1 MKPPFLLFQAL
12 RLRWL
17 VSLLIGLL
25 LLGGCS
31 TVPSPATS
39 ATSLEQSRAKLRSVR
54 AFTFRGRMAFRADDI
69 NYPARFD
76 WDYNAQSERLELTA
90 PLGQGWLTLTRTPTH
105 AQLDTSTGLQRREQG
120 LDQLLRDIVGFDVPV
135 RALRFWLVGL
145 PAPGVAFEATTNDAG
160 LYSEIVQQGW
170 RVILRDF
177 EVHDE
182 LWLPKRLTAT
192 RDKLEVR
199 VIANERIL
207 LFGAQEE

>member
-1 MKPPFLLFQAL
+1 MKSPSWWFQAL
-12 RLRWL
+12 PLRWL
-17 VSLLIGLL
+17 GLLLTGLL

-31 TVPSPATS
+31 TVPPPATS
-39 ATSLEQSRAKLRSVR
+39 ATSLEQARAKLRSVR
-54 AFTFRGRMAFRADDI
+54 AFTFRGRMAFRDDDI

-135 RALRFWLVGL
+135 RALRFWMVGL
-145 PAPGVAFEATTNDAG
+145 PAPGEVFEATANDTG

-170 RVILRDF
+170 RVVLRDF
-177 EVHDE
+177 ELHDE
-182 LWLPKRLTAT
+182 LWLPKRITAT